1 MKKKSPIRLEP
12 AAPERQPITIGIIEE
27 LMKVPNSG
35 DSRAFTRLSAIQ
47 DAGRDSIVFVQDEKS
62 LKAALTSEAG
72 LILAPFEFG
81 SRKDSRIFAVKNPK
95 YVFAQCAHYFDSF
108 EKTLIHPS
116 AIIDPTAHIGYGTSI
131 GAGSVIEAGAYI
143 GEYCKIRNN
152 VTIHANVVIGDY
164 VLVQSGAVLGS
175 LGFGYARNRDTG
187 EYLRFPQQGTLTIE
201 DDVEIGANT
210 TIDRGAL
217 GETRIGSG
225 TKLDNLV
232 HIGHN
237 CIIGRNVIMAAQVG
251 LSGSCTID
259 DGVIIAGQVGLGDHV
274 HIGPGVVLG
283 GQGGVFPG
291 KEITGPGQVFA
302 GTPAEPL
309 ANYLKTLARIR
320 RLK

>member
-1 MKKKSPIRLEP
+1 MKSKRPIRLEP
-12 AAPERQPITIGIIEE
+12 APPERPQITVGIIEE
-27 LMKVPNSG
+27 LMKEPKSG
-35 DSRAFTRLSAIQ
+35 DSRAFTRLSAIEN
-47 DAGRDSIVFVQDEKS
+47 AGHNSIVFVQDEKS
-62 LKAALTSEAG
+62 LKAALASDAG

-81 SRKDSRIFAVKNPK
+81 ARKDSRIFAVKNPK
-95 YVFAQCAHYFDSF
+95 YVFAQCAHYFDGF

-116 AIIDPTAHIGYGTSI
+116 AIVDPTAYIGEGTSV
-131 GAGSVIEAGAYI
+131 GAGTVIEAGAHV

-152 VTIHANVVIGDY
+152 VTIHGNVTIGDY
-164 VLVQSGAVLGS
+164 VFVQSGAVLGG
-175 LGFGYARNRDTG
+175 LGFGYVRG
-187 EYLRFPQQGTLTIE
+187 EDGKYLRFPQQGTLVIE
-201 DDVEIGANT
+201 DEVEIGANT

-217 GETRIGSG
+217 GETRIGEG
-225 TKLDNLV
+225 TKIDNMV

-237 CIIGRNVIMAAQVG
+237 CIIGKNVIIAAQVG
-251 LSGSCTID
+251 ISGSCTID

>member
-1 MKKKSPIRLEP
+1 MKSKRPIRLKP
-12 AAPERQPITIGIIEE
+12 APPERPQITVGIIEE
-27 LMKVPNSG
+27 LMKQPKSG
-35 DSRAFTRLSAIQ
+35 DARAFTRLSAIE
-47 DAGRDSIVFVQDEKS
+47 DAGHDSIVFVQDEKS
-62 LKAALTSEAG
+62 LKAALASDAG

-81 SRKDSRIFAVKNPK
+81 ARKDTRIFAVKNPK
-95 YVFAQCAHYFDSF
+95 YVFAQCAYYFDSF

-116 AIIDPTAHIGYGTSI
+116 AIIDPTAYIGEGTSV
-131 GAGSVIEAGAYI
+131 GAGTVIEAGAYI

-152 VTIHANVVIGDY
+152 VTIHGSVVIGDY
-164 VLVQSGAVLGS
+164 VLVQSGAVLGG
-175 LGFGYARNRDTG
+175 LGFGYVRG
-187 EYLRFPQQGTLTIE
+187 EDGAYVRFPQQGTLVIE

-210 TIDRGAL
+210 TVDRGAL
-217 GETRIGSG
+217 GETRIGAG
-225 TKLDNLV
+225 TKIDNLV

-237 CIIGRNVIMAAQVG
+237 CRIGKNVIMAAQVG

-291 KEITGPGQVFA
+291 KEILGPGQVFA

>member
-1 MKKKSPIRLEP
+1 MKKKRPVHP
-12 AAPERQPITIGIIEE
+12 AQTPPAREPITVQIIEE
-27 LMKVPNSG
+27 LTKLPRSG
-35 DSRAFTRLSAIQ
+35 DSRAFSRLSAIP
-47 DAGRDSIVFVQDEKS
+47 DASPDSIVFVQDEKS
-62 LKAALTSEAG
+62 LKAALASEAG
-72 LILAPFEFG
+72 LILTPLNVVPPDDA
-81 SRKDSRIFAVKNPK
+81 RIFQVKNPK
-95 YVFAQCAHYFDSF
+95 HAFALCGRWLDGFAPVSV
-108 EKTLIHPS
+108 HPS
-116 AIIDPTAHIGYGTSI
+116 AIVDERASIGYGTSI
-131 GAGSVIEAGAYI
+131 GAGSVIEVGAVVGEACSI
-143 GEYCKIRNN
+143 GSN
-152 VTIHANVVIGDY
+152 VTIHGSVTMGDN
-164 VLVQSGAVLGS
+164 VLVQSGAVLGG
-175 LGFGYARNRDTG
+175 LGFGYVRG
-187 EYLRFPQQGTLTIE
+187 EDGAYVRFPQQGTLVIE
-201 DDVEIGANT
+201 DEVEIGANT

-217 GETRIGSG
+217 GETRIGRG

-237 CIIGRNVIMAAQVG
+237 CIIGKNVIMAAQVG